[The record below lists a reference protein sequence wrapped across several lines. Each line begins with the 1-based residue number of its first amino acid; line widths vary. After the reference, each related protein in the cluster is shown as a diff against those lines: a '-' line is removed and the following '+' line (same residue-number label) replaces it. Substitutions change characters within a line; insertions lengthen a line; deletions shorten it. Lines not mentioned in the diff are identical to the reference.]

1 MAQIINKLPI
11 NNHTMA
17 KTILLDFWGTL
28 VENGIW
34 SPIKQVKRILNIH
47 AQFSE
52 YVIRMEKVMM
62 TKTFPSLK
70 EAFQAVAEEFNIQ
83 PDEAQL
89 DELVGMWNKSWMLS
103 QPYDETK
110 EILQRLK
117 DEGNTLILISNSDSV
132 SITNALEKHDLKKF
146 FDEVYLSFEIGMIKS
161 DPAFLNKVLKDKNKE
176 TSILIG
182 DSIHSD
188 MESAEKAG
196 IMGILIDRRGTRT
209 YKNKI
214 KSLKELQ

>member
-1 MAQIINKLPI
+1 
-11 NNHTMA
+11 MA
-17 KTILLDFWGTL
+17 KTILFDFWGTL

-62 TKTFPSLK
+62 TKTHTSLK

-103 QPYDETK
+103 HPYDETTST
-110 EILQRLK
+110 LQRLR

-132 SITNALEKHDLKKF
+132 SITNALEKHDLRKY
-146 FDEVYLSFEIGMIKS
+146 FDKIYLSFEIGMIKS
-161 DPAFLNKVLKDKNKE
+161 DPAFLNSIIENNNKE
-176 TSILIG
+176 DYLLVG

-188 MESAEKAG
+188 MEAANKAG
-196 IMGILIDRRGTRT
+196 ITGILIDRRGTRT
-209 YKNKI
+209 YNSKI

>member
-62 TKTFPSLK
+62 TTTFPSLK

-161 DPAFLNKVLKDKNKE
+161 DPAFLNKVLKDENKE

-188 MESAEKAG
+188 MESAKKAG

>member
-110 EILQRLK
+110 ETLQRLK